1 MNSSINLLIVVAI
14 ALVITPLALFAVEFR
29 AEFRSLETLYQSGN
43 LNELGARLMD
53 VKARN
58 NEESSLLLYL
68 NAMLRKSKTDSAS
81 LLEDS
86 ARKYPNTHYGQL
98 SMLELAKLHLQERD
112 ASKAKSYLQK
122 ITSQDLLE
130 RYYWLAVC
138 AEAGNDFSLAIA
150 NCETY
155 LRLAPRGKLVEEAYF
170 LIAEA
175 YQYQGK
181 FQSAIS
187 SLKKLQALDGYPRAV
202 QYFHY
207 KMGYLQQLA
216 NKPNE
221 ALESYKTGL
230 EIDRLSHIA
239 FLIEDRLFEL
249 KDKYP
254 ASVDLSFL
262 YPYTELQ
269 LPETVA
275 ATKPVNGTKLP
286 LKLDNKPSGG
296 FFLQVGRFSQE
307 SNATRMSAS
316 IRDMDLLSS
325 YYEDKDNRTVP
336 WVVVSGPYQTKN
348 EAEMIR
354 QALLD
359 RDINCFITQ
368 F

>member
-1 MNSSINLLIVVAI
+1 MKLIIVVAI
-14 ALVITPLALFAVEFR
+14 ALLIMPLALFAVEFR

-43 LNELGARLMD
+43 LKELGARLMD
-53 VKARN
+53 AKARN
-58 NEESSLLLYL
+58 KEESSLLLYL
-68 NAMLRKSKTDSAS
+68 NAMLRKSKTDSAA
-81 LLEDS
+81 LLEDCT
-86 ARKYPNTHYGQL
+86 RKYPNTHYGQL

-122 ITSQDLLE
+122 ITSQELLE

-138 AEAGNDFSLAIA
+138 AETDNDFSLAIA

-175 YQYQGK
+175 YQYQFK
-181 FQSAIS
+181 YQSAIS
-187 SLKKLQALDGYPRAV
+187 SLKKLQALDGYPKAV

-216 NKPNE
+216 KNISE
-221 ALESYKTGL
+221 ALENYKTGL

-275 ATKPVNGTKLP
+275 ATKPVNNGTNLP

-325 YYEDKDNRTVP
+325 YYEDKDNRAVP

-359 RDINCFITQ
+359 RNINCFITQ